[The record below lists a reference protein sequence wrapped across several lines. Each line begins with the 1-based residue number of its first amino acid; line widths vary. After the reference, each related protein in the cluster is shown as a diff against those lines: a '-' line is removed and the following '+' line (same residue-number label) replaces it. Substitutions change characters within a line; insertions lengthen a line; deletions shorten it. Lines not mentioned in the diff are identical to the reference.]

1 MINRN
6 TMEYQLAEKIVHL
19 EDALSTANKLL
30 NEDGK
35 LGVLPS
41 RSVRFREGNTFHKRV
56 RQLLIIKKC
65 KNYLPF

>member
-6 TMEYQLAEKIVHL
+6 TIEYQLAERIVHL

-41 RSVRFREGNTFHKRV
+41 RSVRFRDGKTFHKRV
-56 RQLLIIKKC
+56 RKTLM
-65 KNYLPF
+65 PF